1 MNTLNQ
7 TSSTKNNN
15 GSNNIAIVT
24 GASRGLGK
32 SAAMHLAKQ
41 GVGVIVT
48 YHSQKAVAD
57 AVVADIA
64 AIGQKAVAL
73 QLDVSDASTFAAF
86 AAQVKIAL
94 ATTWQ
99 RTEFNFLV
107 NNAGSGEHAGFLET
121 TEAQFDSMI
130 NIHLKSVF
138 FLTQKLVPLMAAGGK
153 ILNVSTGLTRFSF
166 PGYAA
171 YATAKGGV
179 EVLTQFMAKELADRK
194 ITVNAIAPGG
204 IETDFGGGAIR
215 DNAEL
220 NGMLA
225 SLTALGRVGLPED
238 IGMLVS
244 GMLTSTGGWVN
255 GQRIEA
261 SGGIFL

>member
-1 MNTLNQ
+1 MNTSHQ
-7 TSSTKNNN
+7 IYP
-15 GSNNIAIVT
+15 IAIIT
-24 GASRGLGK
+24 GSSRGLGK
-32 SAAMHLAKQ
+32 SSALQLAKQ
-41 GVGVIVT
+41 GADVIIT
-48 YHSQKAVAD
+48 YHSQRAEAES
-57 AVVADIA
+57 VVADIIA
-64 AIGQKAVAL
+64 LGQKAVAL
-73 QLDVSDASTFAAF
+73 KLDVGNASSFASF
-86 AAQVKIAL
+86 ASQVKAAL

-99 RTEFNFLV
+99 RTSFNYLV
-107 NNAGSGEHAGFLET
+107 NNAGSGEYASFIDT
-121 TEAQFDSMI
+121 TEAQFDSMV
-130 NIHLKSVF
+130 NIHLKSTF
-138 FLTQKLVPLMAAGGK
+138 FLTQKLVPLMADGGK

-194 ITVNAIAPGG
+194 ITANAIAPGG

-225 SLTALGRVGLPED
+225 SLTALGRVGLPDD
-238 IGMLVS
+238 IGTLVA

>member
-1 MNTLNQ
+1 MNTN
-7 TSSTKNNN
+7 TNSP
-15 GSNNIAIVT
+15 IALIT
-24 GASRGLGK
+24 GGSRGLGK
-32 SAAMHLAKQ
+32 SAALQLAKQ

-48 YHSQKAVAD
+48 YHSQRAEAES
-57 AVVADIA
+57 VVA
-64 AIGQKAVAL
+64 AITALGQKAVAL
-73 QLDVSDASTFAAF
+73 QLDVGKASTFAAF
-86 AAQVKIAL
+86 ADQVKTAL

-99 RTEFNFLV
+99 RTSFNYLV
-107 NNAGSGEHAGFLET
+107 NNAGSGVHAGFLET
-121 TEAQFDSMI
+121 TEEQFDSMVD
-130 NIHLKSVF
+130 IHLKSVF
-138 FLTQKLVPLMAAGGK
+138 FLTQKLVPLMADGGK

-204 IETDFGGGAIR
+204 IETDFGGGAVR

-225 SLTALGRVGLPED
+225 SLTALGRVGLPDD
-238 IGMLVS
+238 IGTLVA